1 MFTSRDRR
9 SEVLVIPFALESGFC
24 LVFIA
29 YVFQLF
35 KTYHTKRGDGIAL
48 NGYLV
53 TFITLLSYIVWSKGS
68 LGSIKILE
76 LIVHTLTFVVIFIHS
91 SKMRFSKKDTVVF
104 FVALFGS
111 FNLIGGIAQAYKSFQ
126 NLHARDVSVMHYFLI
141 FIANLLFLHVALGE
155 SERSNIITGLIIT
168 NLIYVYILFQTVRSI
183 TKRLP

>member
-91 SKMRFSKKDTVVF
+91 SKIRFSKKDWIC
-104 FVALFGS
+104 FVWKS
-111 FNLIGGIAQAYKSFQ
+111 FISFTSFCQGIMGLLAAAAVYNKKYKSDKIYYCNLEQ
-126 NLHARDVSVMHYFLI
+126 N
-141 FIANLLFLHVALGE
+141 
-155 SERSNIITGLIIT
+155 GL
-168 NLIYVYILFQTVRSI
+168 
-183 TKRLP
+183 